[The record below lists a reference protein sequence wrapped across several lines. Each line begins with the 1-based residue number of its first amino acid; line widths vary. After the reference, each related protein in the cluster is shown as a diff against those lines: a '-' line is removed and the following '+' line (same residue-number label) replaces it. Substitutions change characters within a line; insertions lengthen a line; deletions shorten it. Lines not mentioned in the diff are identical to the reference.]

1 MPKRYYPVTS
11 TVTDRDKKSILVL
24 TKNIKLQEKLK
35 GFIEKNLKKEIEQL
49 PDNDGEPLYSGYELY
64 KLPKKWMKINMPKQY
79 TDEERKKMA
88 ETFAQRTEK
97 AAARRAEKQAE
108 KTASKPAKDTIADRE
123 KRERAKNN

>member
-1 MPKRYYPVTS
+1 
-11 TVTDRDKKSILVL
+11 
-24 TKNIKLQEKLK
+24 
-35 GFIEKNLKKEIEQL
+35 
-49 PDNDGEPLYSGYELY
+49 
-64 KLPKKWMKINMPKQY
+64 MPKQY